1 MIAEIFGK
9 ISRTGSNLSDRL
21 EDKLTGDV
29 FGSLR
34 YLPFEIGLK
43 KLLSGVHFEAISAQA
58 EWNHLLDRT
67 SGYSYEMEFWP
78 KHELGE
84 IDLRFTL
91 EDSLIGIEVKYFS
104 GLSSEDEDPYI
115 STEASKNQLSR
126 YSRML
131 STFAGIEHKYLVFL
145 APQSMVTLVRTD
157 LSHRSII
164 AKDVCIGFLAWEE
177 VLERLLQVHVEDAP
191 LYQTLILQDIQ
202 ALLNRKGF
210 ARFSGFDKGLAKL
223 DVTKEAYK
231 YRTPVNVQSICWPTV
246 AISEEDSYV
255 YKQWS

>member
-34 YLPFEIGLK
+34 YLPFEAGLK
-43 KLLSGVHFEAISAQA
+43 KLLSGVHFEEISAQT

-67 SGYSYEMEFWP
+67 FGYSYEMEFWP

-91 EDSLIGIEVKYFS
+91 ENSLIGIEVKYFS

-115 STEASKNQLSR
+115 STEDSKNQLSR

-131 STFAGIEHKYLVFL
+131 STFAEIEHKYLVFL
-145 APQSMVTLVRTD
+145 APQPMITLVKTD

-164 AKDVCIGFLAWEE
+164 AKDVYIGFLSWEE
-177 VLERLLQVHVEDAP
+177 VLEQLLQVHLEDAP
-191 LYQTLILQDIQ
+191 LYQKLILQDIQ

-210 ARFSGFDKGLAKL
+210 ARFTGFDKGIAEL
-223 DVTKEAYK
+223 DVTKEAYE
-231 YRTPVNVQSICWPTV
+231 YRTQEDDRSICWPTV

-255 YKQWS
+255 FK